1 MVHKIKYL
9 FFLIL
14 MLAVTACGNPSTAS
28 ADEACS
34 IVKNIDANFETD
46 WKNLFEE
53 DQKMTQPFT
62 DLGNAIVAAS
72 KSDPENEELQG
83 VKKSMSKLTSSTLSA
98 QSNYT
103 SQDPS
108 DVLKFMKDLSA
119 ATKEYNKIKAWCES
133 RSSSSNDKN

>member
-1 MVHKIKYL
+1 MVLKIKYL

-14 MLAVTACGNPSTAS
+14 MVVVTACGNTSTES
-28 ADEACS
+28 ANAACS

-46 WKNLFEE
+46 WKNLFEA
-53 DQKMTQPFT
+53 DQKITQPFT
-62 DLGNAIVAAS
+62 DLGNAIVEAS

-83 VKKSMSKLTSSTLSA
+83 VKKSMIRFTSSTLSA

-108 DVLKFMKDLSA
+108 DALKFIGDLSD

>member
-1 MVHKIKYL
+1 
-9 FFLIL
+9 
-14 MLAVTACGNPSTAS
+14 MLVVTACSNTSTKS

-46 WKNLFEE
+46 WKNLFEA

-62 DLGNAIVAAS
+62 DLGNAIFDAA

-83 VKKSMSKLTSSTLSA
+83 VKKSMSKFTGSTLRA
-98 QSNYT
+98 QSYYS
-103 SQDPS
+103 SQDS
-108 DVLKFMKDLSA
+108 DDALKFIGNLSD

-133 RSSSSNDKN
+133 MSSSSNDKN

>member
-1 MVHKIKYL
+1 
-9 FFLIL
+9 
-14 MLAVTACGNPSTAS
+14 MLVVTACGNTSTKS

-34 IVKNIDANFETD
+34 IVKNIDAHFETD
-46 WKNLFEE
+46 WKNLFKA

-83 VKKSMSKLTSSTLSA
+83 VKKSIFKFTSSTLSA

-103 SQDPS
+103 SQDPN
-108 DVLKFMKDLSA
+108 DALKFIGDLSD

-133 RSSSSNDKN
+133 RSSSSTDKN